1 MESVQKQ
8 AFPEENRSFK
18 GEIMGLFNS
27 YLKEGPG
34 IEKDAPVR
42 RGPALFFEILLREAW
57 GLVKLNLLFVLF
69 CLPVVTIGPA
79 LGGMTTVVMKMVRD
93 KNSYV
98 WRDFWDAFRQDF
110 LRFWLLGLPGLVL
123 LAALLVTL
131 LVYLPRIGLG
141 PLYVA
146 LFAAGLML
154 CFVGGLAWI
163 YVYPLA
169 AVTDLSLNLVLKD
182 ALLLGLGCMK
192 HSAPGLLLCLV
203 LMFPM
208 VLAFPESVP
217 VLLLIGF
224 SLTNFVACFAAWPG
238 IRTYAVREQEKEEE

>member
-1 MESVQKQ
+1 
-8 AFPEENRSFK
+8 
-18 GEIMGLFNS
+18 MGLFNS

-42 RGPALFFEILLREAW
+42 RGPALFFEILAREAW

-93 KNSYV
+93 KNSYI
-98 WRDFWDAFRQDF
+98 WRDFWDAFRRDF
-110 LRFWLLGLPGLVL
+110 LKFWLLGLTGLVL

-141 PLYVA
+141 PLYMA
-146 LFAAGLML
+146 LFTAGLLL
-154 CFVGGLAWI
+154 CFVGGLAWL

-169 AVTDLSLNLVLKD
+169 AVTDLSLKLVLKD

-192 HSAPGLLLCLV
+192 HSVPGLLVCLA
-203 LMFPM
+203 LTAPAA
-208 VLAFPESVP
+208 LAFPESVP
-217 VLLLIGF
+217 VLILIGF
-224 SLTNFVACFAAWPG
+224 SLTSFVACFAAWPG
-238 IRTYAVREQEKEEE
+238 IRTYAVRQEDENKEEE